1 MPELRFAGI
10 VGSLRKGSN
19 SAAVMATLPDLAPEG
34 VKFEPADIGCLPLYD
49 EDLKSD
55 GSPSVVVKFARQL
68 AQADAIVIV
77 SPEYNRS
84 IPGVLKNAID
94 WVSKEP
100 DQPFWEKPVAVITN
114 SPGLLGGITANHHL
128 RQVLAYLGPRI
139 LTGPEVAIGSI
150 RTKLSDG
157 RIADKATR
165 GFVAKELARLAAI
178 CQA

>member
-1 MPELRFAGI
+1 MARLRFAGV

-19 SAAVMATLPDLAPEG
+19 SSAVMASLPDLAPEG
-34 VKFEPADIGCLPLYD
+34 VKFEMANIGRLPFYN

-55 GSPSVVVKFARQL
+55 KSPPEVVEL
-68 AQADAIVIV
+68 AVRLADADAIVIV

-94 WVSKEP
+94 WISKEP
-100 DQPFWEKPVAVITN
+100 NQPFWDKPVAVITH

-139 LTGPEVAIGSI
+139 LAGPEVAIGSI
-150 RTKLSDG
+150 KAKLSDG
-157 RIADKATR
+157 QLADEATR

>member
-1 MPELRFAGI
+1 MQLRFAGV

-19 SAAVMATLPDLAPEG
+19 SAAVMASLPGLAPEG
-34 VKFEPADIGCLPLYD
+34 VIFEMADIGRLPFYD
-49 EDLKSD
+49 EDLKSG
-55 GSPSVVVKFARQL
+55 GSPADVVEFATRL
-68 AQADAIVIV
+68 AAADAIVIV
-77 SPEYNRS
+77 SPEYTRS

-94 WVSKEP
+94 WISMEP
-100 DQPFWEKPVAVITN
+100 SRPFWDKPVAVITH

-150 RTKLSDG
+150 KAKLSDG
-157 RIADKATR
+157 QLDHEATR